1 MINLQDY
8 IIEKL
13 KINNNINSNISRYEQ
28 IFKVY
33 PGDKV
38 LVICKEN
45 YRNRGNDIFVTL
57 HTAVIDKI
65 VDDKV
70 FIKDI
75 WSRSRTYIKD
85 LVYTFEDPKKT
96 TTSVPE
102 TFALYRNKERN
113 WWVALMK
120 KDKAIIKMHNSLKY
134 GKSTFGSYKLLDGIN
149 REGLFKELEEDLNK

>member
-13 KINNNINSNISRYEQ
+13 KINNNIDSNISKYEQ
-28 IFKVY
+28 IFKVH
-33 PGDKV
+33 PGDKI
-38 LVICKEN
+38 LVICKQN
-45 YRNRGNDIFVTL
+45 YRNRRGDIFVTL

-75 WSRSRTYIKD
+75 WSKSMKYMED
-85 LVYTFEDPKKT
+85 LEYTFEDPEKT

-102 TFALYRNKERN
+102 TFALYRPTEGR
-113 WWVALMK
+113 WVALMK

-134 GKSTFGSYKLLDGIN
+134 GKSTFGSYKLLDGVDSK
-149 REGLFKELEEDLNK
+149 RLFKELEEDLNK